1 MRISKSK
8 LAIDQIV
15 YDLLKE
21 NIQPGSFLKGENE
34 LALAMGVSRTS
45 VRSALQT
52 LASKGLITITP
63 KVGSVANTP
72 DKWNWLDHDVLRW
85 VAEFKESDTFIPHLL
100 EVRLMVE
107 PNAAAL
113 AALNATGDNLAAI
126 EKGYNLM
133 ETGLAEGDREK
144 VRMGDMEFH
153 KQLLVATK
161 NPFLTS
167 LGDALTT
174 TMAVSF
180 TRTLEQ
186 NMTLSQPALQDHY
199 KVMDA
204 VRMRNPEQARETMRE
219 IVLDATSKTV
229 KELKASDLI
238 R

>member
-1 MRISKSK
+1 
-8 LAIDQIV
+8 
-15 YDLLKE
+15 
-21 NIQPGSFLKGENE
+21 
-34 LALAMGVSRTS
+34 
-45 VRSALQT
+45 
-52 LASKGLITITP
+52 
-63 KVGSVANTP
+63 
-72 DKWNWLDHDVLRW
+72 
-85 VAEFKESDTFIPHLL
+85 
-100 EVRLMVE
+100 
-107 PNAAAL
+107 
-113 AALNATGDNLAAI
+113 
-126 EKGYNLM
+126 
-133 ETGLAEGDREK
+133 
-144 VRMGDMEFH
+144 
-153 KQLLVATK
+153 
-161 NPFLTS
+161 